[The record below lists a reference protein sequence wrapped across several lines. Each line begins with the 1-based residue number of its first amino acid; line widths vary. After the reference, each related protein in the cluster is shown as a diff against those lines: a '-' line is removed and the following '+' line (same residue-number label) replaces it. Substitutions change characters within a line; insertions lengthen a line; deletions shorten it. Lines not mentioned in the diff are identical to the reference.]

1 MSARAILPFIFI
13 FAAVLTLAPTSG
25 LARVGF
31 VVGIAPPAPV
41 IETPPPPPPPPGNV
55 WQGGYWAWDGTKYVW
70 VPGVYVVA
78 PYPGAVWVAGHWV
91 RHGPGWVWVDGH
103 WRRR

>member
-1 MSARAILPFIFI
+1 MSARAILPIIFV

-25 LARVGF
+25 FARVGF

-41 IETPPPPPPPPGNV
+41 IETPPPPPPAPGNV

-91 RHGPGWVWVDGH
+91 RRGPGWVWVDGH